1 MKTPKLQWGL
11 FAFQEWSFAGDND
24 REDVS
29 KLSLQPFIT
38 YHFGKGW
45 YVGSPESPQ
54 TYNFENS
61 KWTWLL
67 GPQLG
72 RVFKIGKLPVKLF
85 GAVYYNPEDDAGAT
99 AEWTAKFGLT
109 FLFPE

>member
-1 MKTPKLQWGL
+1 VNEL
-11 FAFQEWSFAGDND
+11 A
-24 REDVS
+24 
-29 KLSLQPFIT
+29 LQPFIT

-54 TYNFENS
+54 IYNFQNS
-61 KWTWLL
+61 KWTWAI

-85 GAVYYNPEDDAGAT
+85 GAVYYNPEDEAGPT
-99 AEWTAKFGLT
+99 PEWTAKFGLT
-109 FLFPE
+109 FLFPK